1 MNANRS
7 SRAMTLFLDA
17 HNAFRCALLITIP
30 VVLTAQPARYR
41 DPVMLKNWAT
51 PLYWQP
57 AQPQQGPS
65 DQPRATGANL
75 PVGTNALVFVAMTPC
90 RIADTRA
97 GSGFSG
103 AFGPPSLAGS
113 AVPGRTFPIQSNTTC
128 PIPSIAQA
136 YSFNLTVVAP
146 APFGYITAYP
156 TPGPLPLAAT
166 VDWAQSLIVGNAAI
180 VSAGSNGSVNVYAN
194 ADTDLVIDING
205 YYAAPGDLQGNTAL
219 GAGAFASNINGSFNT
234 ATGGYALASNT
245 TGSFNS
251 AAGADALENNTAGSN
266 NMASGAGALQN
277 NTTGN
282 YNTASG
288 GFALSYNTTGA
299 GNTAAGYDALINNSE
314 GNLNSALGVMAL
326 GVNTTGSN
334 NTAVGYQA
342 LNLNTTGNNNI
353 AIGNNA
359 ALNVSSSNSNN
370 IHIGSQGTATDGS
383 TIRIGTPGTQTF
395 FFAAGVR
402 GVTTG
407 NNDAIAVVIDSNG
420 QLGTVSSSRRFK
432 EDIEDMGD
440 ASNGLLD
447 LRPVTFRYQKPFD
460 DGSKPIQYG
469 LIAEEVEEV
478 YPDLVAH
485 SADGQI
491 ESVKYQ
497 VLDSMLLNELQKEHQ
512 QVQQQAE
519 DIRQLRTQLTALEQ
533 LLSNKVSAPD
543 PARQ

>member
-7 SRAMTLFLDA
+7 GRAVS
-17 HNAFRCALLITIP
+17 LLIAIP

-41 DPVMLKNWAT
+41 DPVMLKNWAA

-57 AQPQQGPS
+57 TQAQQAAS
-65 DQPRATGANL
+65 DRPLAAGASL
-75 PVGTNALVFVAMTPC
+75 PVGTNALVFVAMAPC
-90 RIADTRA
+90 RIADTRT
-97 GSGFSG
+97 GLGFSG
-103 AFGPPSLAGS
+103 AFGPPSLDGS

-146 APFGYITAYP
+146 APFGFITAYP

-205 YYAAPGDLQGNTAL
+205 YYAAAGDLQGNTAL
-219 GAGAFASNINGSFNT
+219 GAGALASNSSGSFNT

-245 TGSFNS
+245 SGSFNT
-251 AAGADALENNTAGSN
+251 ATGGDALENNTTGSN
-266 NMASGAGALQN
+266 NTASGGDALEN

-288 GFALSYNTTGA
+288 NFALQFNTTGA
-299 GNTAAGYDALINNSE
+299 GNTAAGFDALIDNVI
-314 GNLNSALGVMAL
+314 GNLNSAFGATAL
-326 GVNTTGSN
+326 GANTTGSN

-370 IHIGSQGTATDGS
+370 IHIGSQGSPSDGA
-383 TIRIGTPGTQTF
+383 TIRIGTPGTQTS
-395 FFAAGVR
+395 FFAAGVS
-402 GVTTG
+402 GVTTS
-407 NNDAIAVVIDSNG
+407 NNDAIAVVIDSKG

-440 ASNGLLD
+440 ASSGLLA

-519 DIRQLRTQLTALEQ
+519 DIRQLRTRLTALEQ
-533 LLSNKVSAPD
+533 LLSSKVPPPD